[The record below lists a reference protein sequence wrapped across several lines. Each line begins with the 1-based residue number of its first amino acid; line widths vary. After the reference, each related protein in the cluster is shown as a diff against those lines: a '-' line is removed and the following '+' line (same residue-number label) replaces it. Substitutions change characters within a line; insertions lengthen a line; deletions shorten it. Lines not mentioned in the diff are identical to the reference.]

1 MSFLKKY
8 RDRAKLIYINN
19 DSLYDDLL
27 LRKELGAIRQYNTT
41 LVQNLTNKTNIVP
54 VKHVWKTGDRYYK
67 LAQKFYGVSEL
78 WWIIALYN
86 QKPTEAHVKVG
97 EVVFVPY
104 PLDSVLYYMGY

>member
-8 RDRAKLIYINN
+8 RNRTKLIYINRN
-19 DSLYDDLL
+19 SLYDDLL
-27 LRKELGAIRQYNTT
+27 LRKELGAIQQYNTT
-41 LVQNLTNKTNIVP
+41 LIQNLTNKTNIVP

-86 QKPTEAHVKVG
+86 QKPTEAHLKKG
-97 EVVFVPY
+97 
-104 PLDSVLYYMGY
+104 DIVLIPTPIKTVLSHL